1 VRMLLMHLLHT
12 LPLTLHALHS
22 EDLNSTE
29 KVEVRAT
36 PVSAER
42 QNAMLEDI
50 VQRLSI
56 ESGISAVS
64 WEVDAQEA
72 E

>member
-1 VRMLLMHLLHT
+1 MRMLLMHLLHT
-12 LPLTLHALHS
+12 LPLTLHALRS
-22 EDLNSTE
+22 EDLNSID

-36 PVSAER
+36 LVSAER

-56 ESGISAVS
+56 EFGISAVS
-64 WEVDAQEA
+64 
-72 E
+72 

>member
-1 VRMLLMHLLHT
+1 MHLLHT
-12 LPLTLHALHS
+12 LPLTLRALHS
-22 EDLNSTE
+22 EDLNSSG

-36 PVSAER
+36 LVSSER

-50 VQRLSI
+50 VQRLSV

-64 WEVDAQEA
+64 WELAAQET

>member
-1 VRMLLMHLLHT
+1 MHILHA

-22 EDLNSTE
+22 EDLDTSG

-36 PVSAER
+36 LVSAER
-42 QNAMLEDI
+42 QNEMLEEI
-50 VQRLSI
+50 VQRLSV

-64 WEVDAQEA
+64 WELAAQDAE
-72 E
+72 